1 MQCQKFRMIVLLF
14 HFVISISKKYSNKKL
29 LSMDGVLSLIS
40 LNLID
45 FKLLSFDILHQ
56 VIFCA

>member
-1 MQCQKFRMIVLLF
+1 MIVLLF
-14 HFVISISKKYSNKKL
+14 HFVMSVCKKYSNKNFKTL
-29 LSMDGVLSLIS
+29 LSMDGALSLIS